1 MKVRVLLLMTGIMG
15 MTLLGACS
23 DDSGSDSGSDAAAT
37 TAGDAAGANTT
48 TGTGGS
54 GNAGGEASVVASDL
68 AFNPAELTV
77 AVGETITFTNND
89 GFAHTFTA
97 DNGEFDSDNV
107 DSGGTFEYT
116 PDAAGEIPFH
126 CRIHTSMTG
135 TITVEA

>member
-1 MKVRVLLLMTGIMG
+1 MKVRALLLTAVIG

-23 DDSGSDSGSDAAAT
+23 SDDSGSDSAAT
-37 TAGDAAGANTT
+37 TASAAAGANTT
-48 TGTGGS
+48 SGS
-54 GNAGGEASVVASDL
+54 GGEATGDGASVVASDL

-116 PDAAGEIPFH
+116 PEAAGEIPFL
-126 CRIHTSMTG
+126 CKIHSNMTG
-135 TITVEA
+135 TITVEG

>member
-1 MKVRVLLLMTGIMG
+1 MKVRVLVLTAIIG

-23 DDSGSDSGSDAAAT
+23 SDDSGSDSAAT
-37 TAGDAAGANTT
+37 TAGAAAGANTT
-48 TGTGGS
+48 SGS
-54 GNAGGEASVVASDL
+54 GGEATGDGASVVASDL

-116 PDAAGEIPFH
+116 PEAAGEIPFH
-126 CRIHTSMTG
+126 CKIHSNMTG
-135 TITVEA
+135 TITVEG